1 MNQNVAAMPQ
11 NQIVVVNVNE
21 NGAENVNNDLS
32 GVVYCP
38 ISMFEFNRIFTSEE
52 YFMIKLCQICDK
64 ANVPHHIVD
73 DVVELLR
80 DCKKN
85 NVNVQPEQLRKSV
98 HFLKHLSNRFKSPI
112 PQSIIVGLE
121 GFSSNDLKYSR
132 DIRDS
137 AEIIWYDFKEQA
149 LDLIH
154 DIGIWGN
161 LENFEGTID
170 PKNPF
175 SGQSP
180 RTDGLLDEV
189 VDGAW
194 YKKTYAE
201 CKEIAGDDDFLILG
215 VKNSIF

>member
-1 MNQNVAAMPQ
+1 LPVFNQNDPIVMQ
-11 NQIVVVNVNE
+11 NQVAI
-21 NGAENVNNDLS
+21 VNNNTNEPVAVNADTS
-32 GVVYCP
+32 GVFYAP
-38 ISMFEFNRIFTSEE
+38 LSMFEFKRIFTNEE

-73 DVVELLR
+73 DVVDLMR
-80 DCKKN
+80 DCNKN
-85 NVNVQPEQLRKSV
+85 NITIQPEQLRKRV
-98 HFLKHLSNRFKSPI
+98 HFLKHLANRFKSTI

-121 GFSSNDLKYSR
+121 GFSTNDLKYSQKSR
-132 DIRDS
+132 DK

-149 LDLIH
+149 MDLIH

-161 LENFEGTID
+161 LDNFEGTID
-170 PKNPF
+170 PTNPF

-194 YKKTYAE
+194 YKKHMLNAR
-201 CKEIAGDDDFLILG
+201 KLL
-215 VKNSIF
+215 VMKIFWY